1 MAQASFN
8 AGSFLLRWGLALIL
22 VMGTFNPTQYSY
34 LRWVIDQPEQGLP
47 YKALAGVAILIL
59 YVIYLRATFRSI
71 GVVGLGLATA
81 FLAALVWVLVH
92 LGLINVQESNVLT
105 WVILVVL
112 ATVLA
117 IGVSWSHVRRRIT
130 GQSDVDDL
138 EQ

>member
-1 MAQASFN
+1 MARAAFD
-8 AGSFLLRWGLALIL
+8 ATSFLLRWGLALIL

-34 LRWVIDQPEQGLP
+34 LRWVIDKPEEGLP
-47 YKALAGVAILIL
+47 YKALAGVVIVIL

-71 GVVGLGLATA
+71 GVVGLALATA
-81 FLAALVWVLVH
+81 LLTALVWVLVH
-92 LGLINVQESNVLT
+92 LGVINVQQSNILT
-105 WVILVVL
+105 WVALAVF